1 MRTLRRRPSRGLGH
15 LRDWR
20 TAGRGHRWLVVVEKF
35 ARRRA
40 MSTPAGRRAT
50 DEEIASTI
58 ETDAVPIIP
67 PPSGAG
73 VPMVPIVPTFGPDRI
88 SDDERGGPLPD
99 EPGGEFG
106 SGDDE
111 RARTDVNRLVR
122 HLRGSSRESAR
133 SRVVVSAVAWAGFPA
148 HRLSPVV
155 GEMDRLPDEG
165 CLRFDVSMPVGDEQ
179 RGEPVLHTRIVGTTR
194 RVSA

>member
-1 MRTLRRRPSRGLGH
+1 MVWVIFVIGVLLAVGIAGWLWWRSSR
-15 LRDWR
+15 
-20 TAGRGHRWLVVVEKF
+20 AG
-35 ARRRA
+35 A

-73 VPMVPIVPTFGPDRI
+73 VPMAPIVPTFGPDRI

-111 RARTDVNRLVR
+111 RAEN
-122 HLRGSSRESAR
+122 
-133 SRVVVSAVAWAGFPA
+133 
-148 HRLSPVV
+148 
-155 GEMDRLPDEG
+155 
-165 CLRFDVSMPVGDEQ
+165 
-179 RGEPVLHTRIVGTTR
+179 
-194 RVSA
+194 